1 MIRLGLTGGCCTGKS
16 TVAEM
21 FSRLGAEVVSADGI
35 VHHLLRENE
44 DVKSGVLSIFGDAV
58 LANDGAIDREKLAGI
73 VFRDKESLTRL
84 TDLLYPK
91 VRLEIRRAFEEIEG
105 KGAQQICV
113 AETPLLIE
121 GGALDLYDAIL
132 VVKANYSNQLR
143 RFLQRGGKS
152 KSDLDRRIANQMDLT
167 EKVKLADYVID
178 NNGSLDHTFEQVKNI
193 YQNIRLRP
201 RQRRG
206 ESSTLAA
213 DSDVRSKTNR
223 EKIKSEK

>member
-16 TVAEM
+16 TVAQM

-35 VHHLLRENE
+35 VHRLLREDQ
-44 DVKSGVLSIFGDAV
+44 DVKSGVLSIFGEAV
-58 LANDGAIDREKLAGI
+58 LANDGAIDREKLADI
-73 VFRDKESLTRL
+73 VFHDKESLTRL

-91 VRLEIRRAFEEIEG
+91 VKRDIRRVFEEMEG
-105 KGAQQICV
+105 KGTQEICV
-113 AETPLLIE
+113 AEVPLLIE
-121 GGALDLYDAIL
+121 EGALDLYDAVL

-152 KSDLDRRIANQMDLT
+152 QADLGRRIANQMDLT
-167 EKVKLADYVID
+167 EKVRLADYVID
-178 NNGSLDHTFEQVKNI
+178 NDGSLDQTFEQVKNI

-206 ESSTLAA
+206 ASSTLAA
-213 DSDVRSKTNR
+213 GDVRSKANKG
-223 EKIKSEK
+223 KIKSER